1 MKKIITVLFG
11 YLRGEAH
18 YQYLNLFNQ
27 LLIEF
32 PAVRNLIAIFYN
44 EFADLLAQEKQI
56 VDAQKSSDYTQQIA
70 EADHR
75 DDRLITGIRET
86 VNAALHHF
94 DSAVVAAAQSI
105 WLRLKTFGEIQAKS
119 YEEEAAAINILI
131 ADLQSDEF
139 AAKVTLLG
147 LTPWVN
153 ELAEAVAEFEALLRL
168 RNIQQAAKPKQRL
181 RGVRKQIEAAY
192 RNMVTYINSAATLD
206 AMNTYTEF
214 INRLN
219 ATITYFNDHN
229 HHPTPKNIR
238 TANVD
243 PIPVQQFTG
252 KAVTPI
258 PTVYVEDVELVFAKD
273 FNLAYKNNVQP
284 GLAEIGI
291 VGKGNYAGKKNV
303 TFNILA

>member
-1 MKKIITVLFG
+1 MKKIITVLFS

-18 YQYLNLFNQ
+18 YQYLNLFNL

-32 PAVRNLIAIFYN
+32 PVVKNLVAVFYN
-44 EFADLLAQEKQI
+44 EFADLLVQEKQI

-70 EADHR
+70 DADHR

-105 WLRLKTFGEIQAKS
+105 WLRLKAFGEFQAKS

-131 ADLQSDEF
+131 DDLLSEEF
-139 AAKVTLLG
+139 AAKVILLG

-153 ELAEAVAEFEALLRL
+153 ELAEAVAEFEELLRL

-181 RGVRKQIEAAY
+181 RDVRKQIETVY
-192 RNMVTYINSAATLD
+192 RNMITHINSAATLD
-206 AMNTYTEF
+206 TTNIYTEF

-219 ATITYFNDHN
+219 TTITYFNDHN

-243 PIPVQQFTG
+243 PIPVQPFTG

-258 PTVYVEDVELVFAKD
+258 PTVYIENVELVFAKD
-273 FNLAYKNNVQP
+273 FNLTYKNNVQP
-284 GLAEIGI
+284 GLAEISI
-291 VGKGNYAGKKNV
+291 VGKGHYAGKKNV
-303 TFNILA
+303 TFNIV